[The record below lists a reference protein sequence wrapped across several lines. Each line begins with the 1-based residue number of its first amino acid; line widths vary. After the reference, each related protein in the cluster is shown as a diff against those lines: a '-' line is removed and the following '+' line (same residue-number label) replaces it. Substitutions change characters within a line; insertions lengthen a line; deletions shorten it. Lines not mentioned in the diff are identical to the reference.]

1 MIEISRAA
9 PLKTARPRYFN
20 VEARPLLNESPFM
33 LRSSNA
39 SFSSAALSN
48 NAAEDAKSLIQ
59 STLSFIADLISPQN
73 RKATIILC
81 YAVFALTLWKYLPS
95 APRFADTET
104 GKCVVNTQ
112 TLANDNIRAIFKK
125 SNNASTSVKSMEP
138 LNSEPIQPLDGT
150 LSAETTPLRF
160 LWGARKHWA
169 AFLLMGV
176 FPMLIVKFV
185 FREKLSA
192 YGVCWGDR
200 ARTLRSFLT
209 LAPIFLAVG
218 WASGSGDAGRAFYA
232 VYPYNP
238 TAGVSWNALILHSIS
253 YFCLYY
259 FAWEFMFRGFLLRGL
274 APTTGFSTAFWIQV
288 LISTALHFG
297 HPASETFG
305 CIAGGI
311 FWGFLAFRTRSLFS
325 GWGQHAL
332 LGIALDW
339 SLILAAC

>member
-1 MIEISRAA
+1 M
-9 PLKTARPRYFN
+9 P
-20 VEARPLLNESPFM
+20 
-33 LRSSNA
+33 RSSNA
-39 SFSSAALSN
+39 PLPPDALPAALVDVNSPIRSVL
-48 NAAEDAKSLIQ
+48 A
-59 STLSFIADLISPQN
+59 FIVALVSPQN

-95 APRFADTET
+95 APRFADPET
-104 GKCVVNTQ
+104 GKCVVNEQ
-112 TLANDNIRAIFKK
+112 TFKIDNIGVVFGN
-125 SNNASTSVKSMEP
+125 SNAVSEP
-138 LNSEPIQPLDGT
+138 LNSTESLNSTPIKPLDGT
-150 LSAETTPLRF
+150 LTAETTPLRF

-169 AFLLMGV
+169 AFFLMGV

-185 FREKLSA
+185 FREKLSD
-192 YGVCWGDR
+192 YGVCWGER
-200 ARTLRSFLT
+200 KRTILSFLT
-209 LAPIFLAVG
+209 LAPIFFAVG
-218 WASGSGDAGRAFYA
+218 WASGLGDSGRAFYT

-238 TAGVSWNALILHSIS
+238 AAGVSWNALILHSIS

-274 APTTGFSTAFWIQV
+274 APTTGFSTAIWIQV
-288 LISTALHFG
+288 VISTALHFG

-305 CIAGGI
+305 CVAGGLL
-311 FWGFLAFRTRSLFS
+311 WGFFALRTRSIFA

>member
-1 MIEISRAA
+1 MSRSSDA
-9 PLKTARPRYFN
+9 PLT
-20 VEARPLLNESPFM
+20 S
-33 LRSSNA
+33 
-39 SFSSAALSN
+39 
-48 NAAEDAKSLIQ
+48 
-59 STLSFIADLISPQN
+59 ADLSDAPVADANNLLQSALNFVFNLVSPQN

-95 APRFADTET
+95 APRFADPET
-104 GKCVVNTQ
+104 GQCVLNAQ
-112 TLANDNIRAIFKK
+112 ALRDDNVGAIFKK
-125 SNNASTSVKSMEP
+125 SNADSP
-138 LNSEPIQPLDGT
+138 SELSAESLDSKPIKPLDGT
-150 LSAETTPLRF
+150 LNAETTPLRF

-169 AFLLMGV
+169 AFFLMGV

-185 FREKLSA
+185 FREKLSD
-192 YGVCWGDR
+192 YGVGWGE
-200 ARTLRSFLT
+200 RTRTIRSFLMLT
-209 LAPIFLAVG
+209 PILFAVG
-218 WASGSGDAGRAFYA
+218 WASGLGDAGRAFYT

-238 TAGVSWNALILHSIS
+238 AAGVSWNALILHTIS

-274 APTTGFSTAFWIQV
+274 APTTGFSTAVWIQV
-288 LISTALHFG
+288 VISTALHFG

-305 CIAGGI
+305 CIAGGLL
-311 FWGFLAFRTRSLFS
+311 WGFLALRTRSIFA

>member
-1 MIEISRAA
+1 
-9 PLKTARPRYFN
+9 
-20 VEARPLLNESPFM
+20 M
-33 LRSSNA
+33 LA
-39 SFSSAALSN
+39 FAL
-48 NAAEDAKSLIQ
+48 
-59 STLSFIADLISPQN
+59 DLIAPQN

-95 APRFADTET
+95 APRFADPET
-104 GKCVVNTQ
+104 GKCVLSVKTFE
-112 TLANDNIRAIFKK
+112 NDNLGAIFKK
-125 SNNASTSVKSMEP
+125 SNAADVPELSTEP
-138 LNSEPIQPLDGT
+138 LNSESIKPLDGA

-169 AFLLMGV
+169 AFFLMGV

-185 FREKLSA
+185 FREKLSD
-192 YGVCWGDR
+192 YGVGWGDR
-200 ARTLRSFLT
+200 ARTLRSFLM
-209 LAPIFLAVG
+209 LAPILFALG
-218 WASGSGDAGRAFYA
+218 WVSGLGDAGRAFYT

-238 TAGVSWNALILHSIS
+238 AAGVSWNALILHTIS

-274 APTTGFSTAFWIQV
+274 APTTGFSTAVWIQV
-288 LISTALHFG
+288 VISTALHFG

-305 CIAGGI
+305 CIAGGLL
-311 FWGFLAFRTRSLFS
+311 WGFLALRTRSIFA

-339 SLILAAC
+339 SLILAAF

>member
-1 MIEISRAA
+1 MSH
-9 PLKTARPRYFN
+9 
-20 VEARPLLNESPFM
+20 
-33 LRSSNA
+33 
-39 SFSSAALSN
+39 SSAEANVTVRPVSRNL
-48 NAAEDAKSLIQ
+48 ELPPGVDDKSM
-59 STLSFIADLISPQN
+59 FRGMFGFVRDLLSPQN

-95 APRFADTET
+95 APRFADPET
-104 GKCVVNTQ
+104 GKCVLGAQ
-112 TLANDNIRAIFKK
+112 TFENDNIGAVFEK
-125 SNNASTSVKSMEP
+125 SNAVPTSANSTES
-138 LNSEPIQPLDGT
+138 LNSKPIKPLDGT

-185 FREKLSA
+185 FREKLSD
-192 YGVCWGDR
+192 YGVGFGDR
-200 ARTLRSFLT
+200 TRTIRSFLM
-209 LAPIFLAVG
+209 LAPILFAVG
-218 WASGSGDAGRAFYA
+218 WASGLGDAGRAFYT

-238 TAGVSWNALILHSIS
+238 AAGVSWTTLILHTVS

-274 APTTGFSTAFWIQV
+274 APTVGFSTAVWLQV
-288 LISTALHFG
+288 VISTALHFG
-297 HPASETFG
+297 HPAAETFG
-305 CIAGGI
+305 CIAGGL
-311 FWGFLAFRTRSLFS
+311 FWGFLALRTRSIFS
-325 GWGQHAL
+325 SWGQHAL